1 MNNPRNNFPTHL
13 RYTYF
18 LVDTHASKGN
28 PVVKVPVKLVTWDE
42 IVEWTRQL
50 AKIIKESGY
59 KPDVVIAIARG
70 GYVPARLICDFLGI
84 ENLLSIQSQHWTE
97 AAKKAEKAIIKFQY
111 KVNLEGMRALIVDD
125 IVDTGESVILAK
137 KYIEENWKPK
147 ELRIAAMQWI
157 SSVAKIKPDY
167 YAIEVKEWIWFQYPW
182 TRLEDITQFIRRII
196 KEELVGKTDKITIQ
210 ELAQKFKEWY
220 GIEPP
225 PKYYE
230 EALQN
235 LQQENLIQIQDNTI
249 IIKT

>member
-1 MNNPRNNFPTHL
+1 M
-13 RYTYF
+13 
-18 LVDTHASKGN
+18 
-28 PVVKVPVKLVTWDE
+28 VKVPVKLVTWDE

-111 KVNLEGMRALIVDD
+111 KVNLEGMKALIVDD

-147 ELRIAAMQWI
+147 ELRVAAMQWI

-167 YAIEVKEWIWFQYPW
+167 YAIEVKEWVWFQYPW
-182 TRLEDITQFIRRII
+182 TRLEDITQFIKRII
-196 KEELVGKTDKITIQ
+196 NEELREKTTKTTKEQ
-210 ELAQKFKEWY
+210 LKQKFREWY
-220 GIEPP
+220 GIDPP
-225 PKYYE
+225 QDYYE
-230 EALQN
+230 DALKLLEEQGIIE
-235 LQQENLIQIQDNTI
+235 LQGDQILL
-249 IIKT
+249 K